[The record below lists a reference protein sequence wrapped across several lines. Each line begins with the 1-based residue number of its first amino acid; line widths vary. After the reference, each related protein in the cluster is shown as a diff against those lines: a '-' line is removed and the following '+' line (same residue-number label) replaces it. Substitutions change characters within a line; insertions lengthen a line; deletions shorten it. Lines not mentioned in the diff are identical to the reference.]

1 MSPFL
6 SFCLQIQIKVRR
18 ASLSTKYQL
27 LKLKSIH
34 GSNKIGKCC
43 LPKDLLICN
52 LTFRMLFASIYGAI
66 LGTSHTIQLLL
77 RRKSIHLTKKFS
89 WRSFGVCCL
98 FSTCRSIEEKCTT
111 FTKQADDE
119 YSTDSKQIKS

>member
-1 MSPFL
+1 MLKKYKRLSPFL
-6 SFCLQIQIKVRR
+6 SFCLKIQIKVRQ
-18 ASLSTKYQL
+18 ASLSTKYEL

-52 LTFRMLFASIYGAI
+52 FTFRILFASIYGGCHMQI
-66 LGTSHTIQLLL
+66 YPSNKNFCC
-77 RRKSIHLTKKFS
+77 RN
-89 WRSFGVCCL
+89 FGLCCL
-98 FSTCRSIEEKCTT
+98 YSTCRSIEEKCTT

-119 YSTDSKQIKS
+119 YSTDSKRIKS